1 MGNGLWMIHILRL
14 NWLIIFLLMFN
25 HRVDTEMNCHIT
37 GSLIPPH
44 TGSMRWLSVHDAEY
58 AAEINGSGYAHT
70 CFHDTIRTFIFTHS
84 AYSSFLIISVLFKSS
99 MVTGDQGMIATKWS
113 RMNKNTEYSRMKI
126 AWWNLNGHT
135 SPERGALKT
144 DNSLRL
150 WRILFECK
158 NVGWMLLAEGNEGQ
172 VGLYVVFSFNAS
184 AVCWCLLGRRCPSSS
199 RNGALAYSETWQ
211 PASPVAY
218 WEKCTMM

>member
-1 MGNGLWMIHILRL
+1 
-14 NWLIIFLLMFN
+14 
-25 HRVDTEMNCHIT
+25 MNCHIT

-44 TGSMRWLSVHDAEY
+44 TGSMDWLSVHDAEY
-58 AAEINGSGYAHT
+58 AAEINRSGYAHT

-99 MVTGDQGMIATKWS
+99 MVTGDQGMAASKLS

-184 AVCWCLLGRRCPSSS
+184 AVCWRLLGRRCPSSS

>member
-1 MGNGLWMIHILRL
+1 
-14 NWLIIFLLMFN
+14 
-25 HRVDTEMNCHIT
+25 MNCHIT

-44 TGSMRWLSVHDAEY
+44 TGSMDWLSVHDAEY

-70 CFHDTIRTFIFTHS
+70 CFHDTIRNFIFTHS
-84 AYSSFLIISVLFKSS
+84 TYSSFLIISVLFKSS
-99 MVTGDQGMIATKWS
+99 MVTGDQGMIATKLS